1 MPTVDYDKHDLRM
14 EIIVV
19 GGASELFVNALT
31 LTDGELKL
39 HETQGWK
46 PRFVFDAFPV
56 DPWAGDGAS
65 GASLQKLVPYID
77 GLVLTDALKEG
88 THYSSTAVER
98 LSRALK
104 PVKIAVPTAIF
115 GGPALAEEWT
125 TLSGVTPVYV
135 GEPTEQNAMNAV
147 KGLAKV
153 LLRSQMK
160 STPPPPPAR

>member
-1 MPTVDYDKHDLRM
+1 MPTVDHDTHDLRM

-19 GGASELFVNALT
+19 GGASELFVSALA
-31 LTDGELKL
+31 LTDGELRL

-46 PRFVFDAFPV
+46 PRFVFEAFPV
-56 DPWAGDGAS
+56 DPWSGGGERGA
-65 GASLQKLVPYID
+65 ALQKLVPYLD
-77 GLVLTDALKEG
+77 ALVLTDALLEG

-104 PVKIAVPTAIF
+104 PVKIGIPTAIF

-125 TLSGVTPVYV
+125 TLSGFAPIWV
-135 GEPTEQNAMNAV
+135 GDPTADNAMTAV

-153 LLRSQMK
+153 LLRAQMK
-160 STPPPPPAR
+160 STPPPPVAR